1 MQRSC
6 ETLPYAGFEPRSHAA
21 LGKGPA
27 RTPELWVVL
36 LDVNLST
43 KADGGPAAKA
53 VSPFLS
59 SCEAPLTLPV
69 PLTCL
74 DTVYFNIYE
83 IQKVEVIVF
92 VSGYCKSKC
101 AVIKRIGIKCFVPGT
116 EGNMK
121 KVSCTWNI
129 KE

>member
-1 MQRSC
+1 M
-6 ETLPYAGFEPRSHAA
+6 LPYAGFKPRSHAA

-27 RTPELWVVL
+27 RTPQLWAVL
-36 LDVNLST
+36 LDVNLSA
-43 KADGGPAAKA
+43 KADGGPTAKA

-59 SCEAPLTLPV
+59 SCEAPLSWPV
-69 PLTCL
+69 QLTCL

-83 IQKVEVIVF
+83 IQKVEVIFF
-92 VSGYCKSKC
+92 VSGYCKSKR
-101 AVIKRIGIKCFVPGT
+101 AVVKRIRIKCFVPGT
-116 EGNMK
+116 EGNMV